1 MCKTQCQ
8 FNVAKHCYVDHENK
22 IKGYD
27 ETQCRL
33 DAGQHCEVDD
43 AKNMERV
50 RCRRDVARCWPNL
63 RCKQED
69 KNTTQHQFDFDQLH
83 CYVIVVDDVNKVE
96 GARCG
101 LNVIQCVKTLRCL
114 LCRCIQDVW
123 CKQDIKKR
131 CKIDVKSVLQCSW
144 CRWTWYMMYRAKAST
159 TEIQR
164 QYW

>member
-1 MCKTQCQ
+1 
-8 FNVAKHCYVDHENK
+8 
-22 IKGYD
+22 
-27 ETQCRL
+27 
-33 DAGQHCEVDD
+33 
-43 AKNMERV
+43 MERV

-96 GARCG
+96 GARCR
-101 LNVIQCVKTLRCL
+101 LNVIQCGKTLRWL

-131 CKIDVKSVLQCSW
+131 CKICFAMFMMSMNVINDVQRKGQYDRNTKTILITHPKLNKPRNVGFIKIVKRINSSQYLLWSSVSF
-144 CRWTWYMMYRAKAST
+144 
-159 TEIQR
+159 
-164 QYW
+164 